1 MTVYTENPKESK
13 DKLIRE
19 DSEVVGYK
27 NMAFTV
33 NIQLKKTWIMYGVNT
48 LISLAFSHTW
58 SHLNLLTN
66 SFRKVCKRQGI
77 KDCSV
82 S

>member
-13 DKLIRE
+13 DELIRE
-19 DSEVVGYK
+19 DSKVVGHK

-33 NIQLKKTWIMYGVNT
+33 NIQLKNTWIVYGVNT

-66 SFRKVCKRQGI
+66 SLREVCKR
-77 KDCSV
+77 
-82 S
+82 